1 MVKCNLSFDRRQ
13 FGDARLVG
21 NLRRCVED
29 LKDSLRSGKVRNQL
43 VVKAGQV
50 LDRIPEHRQIHRKR
64 REGTDRN
71 GIHAEHGNTD
81 KIQKKCSD
89 APGHFDHSGK
99 TICQTDRMDKGVLM
113 LKKKPVKL
121 ALRFLLRGKALDD
134 ADTGE
139 VLVDIRR
146 NIGRFF
152 PEHLPSLVCD
162 DLNKIHADS
171 DQRQH
176 ENRT

>member
-1 MVKCNLSFDRRQ
+1 MFC
-13 FGDARLVG
+13 DARLVG

-29 LKDSLRSGKVRNQL
+29 LKDSLRSGKVRDQL
-43 VVKAGQV
+43 VVKTGQV

-64 REGTDRN
+64 RERHRSER
-71 GIHAEHGNTD
+71 IHAEYGNTD
-81 KIQKKCSD
+81 KYTKKRSMPHVTSIT
-89 APGHFDHSGK
+89 AEKP
-99 TICQTDRMDKGVLM
+99 IRQADRMDEGVLM

-121 ALRFLLRGKALDD
+121 ALRFLLCGKALDD

-152 PEHLPSLVCD
+152 RNVCHLLCAT
-162 DLNKIHADS
+162 I
-171 DQRQH
+171 
-176 ENRT
+176 

>member
-1 MVKCNLSFDRRQ
+1 MEDYYEYISGRR
-13 FGDARLVG
+13 FNSSEL
-21 NLRRCVED
+21 
-29 LKDSLRSGKVRNQL
+29 
-43 VVKAGQV
+43 
-50 LDRIPEHRQIHRKR
+50 H
-64 REGTDRN
+64 
-71 GIHAEHGNTD
+71 
-81 KIQKKCSD
+81 
-89 APGHFDHSGK
+89 
-99 TICQTDRMDKGVLM
+99 
-113 LKKKPVKL
+113 KKKPVKL
-121 ALRFLLRGKALDD
+121 ALRFLLCGKALDD

-152 PEHLPSLVCD
+152 SERLPSLVCD

>member
-1 MVKCNLSFDRRQ
+1 MFKPYISFDLRHFRHICPVRDRRLGIQ
-13 FGDARLVG
+13 
-21 NLRRCVED
+21 D
-29 LKDSLRSGKVRNQL
+29 LKDSLRSGKVRDQL
-43 VVKAGQV
+43 VVKTGQV

-64 REGTDRN
+64 RERTDRN

-81 KIQKKCSD
+81 KIQKKRSD
-89 APGHFDHSGK
+89 APGYLDHSGK
-99 TICQTDRMDKGVLM
+99 TIRQADRMDKGVLM

-121 ALRFLLRGKALDD
+121 ALRFLLCGKALDD

-152 PEHLPSLVCD
+152 PERLPSLVCD

>member
-1 MVKCNLSFDRRQ
+1 
-13 FGDARLVG
+13 
-21 NLRRCVED
+21 
-29 LKDSLRSGKVRNQL
+29 
-43 VVKAGQV
+43 
-50 LDRIPEHRQIHRKR
+50 
-64 REGTDRN
+64 
-71 GIHAEHGNTD
+71 
-81 KIQKKCSD
+81 
-89 APGHFDHSGK
+89 
-99 TICQTDRMDKGVLM
+99 MDEGVLM

-121 ALRFLLRGKALDD
+121 ALRFLLCGKALDD

-152 PEHLPSLVCD
+152 SERLPSLVCD

>member
-1 MVKCNLSFDRRQ
+1 
-13 FGDARLVG
+13 
-21 NLRRCVED
+21 
-29 LKDSLRSGKVRNQL
+29 
-43 VVKAGQV
+43 
-50 LDRIPEHRQIHRKR
+50 
-64 REGTDRN
+64 
-71 GIHAEHGNTD
+71 
-81 KIQKKCSD
+81 
-89 APGHFDHSGK
+89 
-99 TICQTDRMDKGVLM
+99 MDEGVLM

-121 ALRFLLRGKALDD
+121 ALRFLLCGKALDD

-152 PEHLPSLVCD
+152 PERLPSLVCD

-176 ENRT
+176 ENRTLGESDVFDHHDHQNGDDRENVRNQLCDTVVQHIL

>member
-1 MVKCNLSFDRRQ
+1 MVERYFSFDRRQ
-13 FGDARLVG
+13 FCDARLVG

-29 LKDSLRSGKVRNQL
+29 LKDSLRSGKVRDQL
-43 VVKAGQV
+43 VVKTGQV

-64 REGTDRN
+64 RERTDRN
-71 GIHAEHGNTD
+71 GIHAEYGNTD
-81 KIQKKCSD
+81 KIQKKRSD
-89 APGHFDHSGK
+89 APCHFDHSGK
-99 TICQTDRMDKGVLM
+99 TIRQADRMDEGVLM

-121 ALRFLLRGKALDD
+121 ALRFLLCGKALDD

-152 PEHLPSLVCD
+152 PERLPSLVCD